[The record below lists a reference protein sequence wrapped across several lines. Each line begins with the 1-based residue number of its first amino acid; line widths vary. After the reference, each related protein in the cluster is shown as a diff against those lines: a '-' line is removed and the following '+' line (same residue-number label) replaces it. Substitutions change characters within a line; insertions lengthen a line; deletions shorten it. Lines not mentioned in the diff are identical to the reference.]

1 MEFKKQFGKAMKEI
15 EPNKGAKIDYKKSNV
30 DYKDEEIKYKK
41 STEW

>member
-1 MEFKKQFGKAMKEI
+1 MEFRKKFEKVMKEMEI
-15 EPNKGAKIDYKKSNV
+15 NKGAKIDYKKSNV